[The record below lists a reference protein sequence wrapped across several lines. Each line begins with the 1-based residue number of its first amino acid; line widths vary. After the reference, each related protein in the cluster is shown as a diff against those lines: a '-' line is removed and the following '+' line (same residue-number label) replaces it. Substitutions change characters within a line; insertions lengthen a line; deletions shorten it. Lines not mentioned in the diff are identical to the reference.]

1 MSFSSA
7 RSMYRK
13 HPAYWCDY
21 CRDFCG
27 YTSDEH
33 LNLSAVCPGNMG
45 RSSLGKLAKMVDL
58 DSMPACFGR
67 SESSPVPTAEEMAAG
82 RARSAALRLAEF
94 EMYRQRRIERA
105 SGRRIVTYIGT
116 PIDKEDGQ

>member
-45 RSSLGKLAKMVDL
+45 RSSRGKLAKMVDL
-58 DSMPACFGR
+58 DSLPTCFAR
-67 SESSPVPTAEEMAAG
+67 SATASGPTIEEMGLGA
-82 RARSAALRLAEF
+82 ARSAALRLAEF